1 MDTPKLTRKQK
12 VFVDA
17 VVETGNGTAAA
28 MQAYDTNKPNV
39 AAVIAS
45 ENLRKPN
52 VMEAIQSRITP
63 EMVDEA
69 HVSLLGAVRLDYFVF
84 GKHMTDEEIKEHVE
98 SVGLTCIN
106 IRPSEKGKLAF
117 FALPDGAARGKAIEL
132 YHKVHGTFAP
142 EKKLTVHVEAQAIDP
157 RIRELARKLNK
168 AS

>member
-1 MDTPKLTRKQK
+1 MEPKLTRKQK

-28 MQAYDTNKPNV
+28 MQAYDTESPVV
-39 AAVIAS
+39 AASIAY
-45 ENLRKPN
+45 ENLRKPQII
-52 VMEAIQSRITP
+52 EAVEKRVTP
-63 EMVDEA
+63 QMVEDA
-69 HVSLLGAVRLDYFVF
+69 HSSLLTAVRLDYFVF
-84 GKHMTDEEIKEHVE
+84 GKHMTDEEITSHVE

-168 AS
+168 AQ

>member
-1 MDTPKLTRKQK
+1 MEPKLTRKQK

-17 VVETGNGTAAA
+17 VVETGNATAAA
-28 MQAYDTNKPNV
+28 QLAYPDTTYGTQR
-39 AAVIAS
+39 VIAS
-45 ENLRKPN
+45 ENLAKPN
-52 VMEAIQSRITP
+52 IMEAIASRITP

-69 HVSLLGAVRLDYFVF
+69 HESLLGAVKLDYFVF
-84 GKHMTDEEIKEHVE
+84 GKHMSDEEIKEHVE

-117 FALPDGAARGKAIEL
+117 FSLPDGQARGKAIEL

-168 AS
+168 